1 MQESKQEGPRTSDDP
16 GGLAWTAFR
25 KRCRDR
31 NGKESRGLK
40 PERGSTRARQNGLLL
55 TSGDKPNIAEQV
67 RAVVELEALSSK
79 GTMNR

>member
-40 PERGSTRARQNGLLL
+40 PERGSTRARQNVLLL
-55 TSGDKPNIAEQV
+55 TSGDKPNIAKQV
-67 RAVVELEALSSK
+67 RTVVELEARLPEEL
-79 GTMNR
+79 